1 MWGAAYRIRLSHS
14 RYRNFEEV
22 NRRLPNHP
30 ASAPIGAR
38 IAMGNDHRR
47 HSKAELGALS
57 LAPYY
62 IRFITAGDPASDRG
76 TFGDVATQPAQ
87 IGEALNN
94 STAGNA
100 TIAMRYDQKIR
111 ACATNYPNPE
121 RAHATSQSAS
131 GTESAHRARS
141 RPRMWIGANRRAP
154 QFGFG
159 AVRRKSKRMGA
170 AKTPSRGGKEERATA
185 KFRGENDRG
194 GPTPTGENEGRRGR
208 SSGGWGRIRHGVMGA
223 GKLPPVTTERANA
236 PDEPPK
242 KRK

>member
-1 MWGAAYRIRLSHS
+1 
-14 RYRNFEEV
+14 
-22 NRRLPNHP
+22 
-30 ASAPIGAR
+30 
-38 IAMGNDHRR
+38 MGNDHRR

-194 GPTPTGENEGRRGR
+194 PNSDWRKRRPARSLIGRLGAHSPWSNGGGQTSAHNDRKGER
-208 SSGGWGRIRHGVMGA
+208 
-223 GKLPPVTTERANA
+223 P
-236 PDEPPK
+236 
-242 KRK
+242 